1 MVSLRMLSGWIGF
14 CPPAGLLP
22 LWSSATAPER
32 CYVLLAGPVAELGP
46 RVLALAA
53 PALAARLPFLPL

>member
-1 MVSLRMLSGWIGF
+1 MISRRMLTGRIGF
-14 CPPAGLLP
+14 APPAGLLP
-22 LWSSATAPER
+22 LWSSATLPER